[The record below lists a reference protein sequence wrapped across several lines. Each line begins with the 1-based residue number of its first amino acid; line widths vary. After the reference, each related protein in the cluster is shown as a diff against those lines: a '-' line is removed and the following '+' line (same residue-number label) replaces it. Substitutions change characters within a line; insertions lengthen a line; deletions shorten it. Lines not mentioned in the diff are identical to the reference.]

1 MMNGGMPEQLRHD
14 PGPSAARHYYR
25 RIVALRR
32 LADREAEAFA
42 RLIDRARWAELS
54 DPAPH
59 PDPQPS

>member
-1 MMNGGMPEQLRHD
+1 MPEQFHHD

-32 LADREAEAFA
+32 LASREAEAFA

-54 DPAPH
+54 DPAPRA
-59 PDPQPS
+59 DRQPS